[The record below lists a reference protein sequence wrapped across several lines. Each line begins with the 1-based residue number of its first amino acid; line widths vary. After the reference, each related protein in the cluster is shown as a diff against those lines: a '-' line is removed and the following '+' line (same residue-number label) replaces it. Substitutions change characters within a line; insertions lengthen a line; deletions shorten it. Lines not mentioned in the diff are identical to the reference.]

1 MSLDPI
7 TVLLDV
13 GKMAINRIWPD
24 PVKQAEEERR
34 LIELSQKGDL
44 AAMNAEVQLLLGQIE
59 INKAEAKHK
68 SIFVAGWRPFVG
80 WVGGLAF
87 AYASILEPLMRFVAT
102 INGYEGQFPI
112 IDTNMTMQVLLGM
125 LGLGLMRSY
134 EKKNGVHKDSLK

>member
-7 TVLLDV
+7 TALLDV

-59 INKAEAKHK
+59 INKAEANHK

-102 INGYEGQFPI
+102 VNGYDGEFPI

>member
-7 TVLLDV
+7 TALLDV

-24 PVKQAEEERR
+24 PAKQAEEERR

-59 INKAEAKHK
+59 INKAEANHK

-80 WVGGLAF
+80 WIGGLAF

-102 INGYEGQFPI
+102 VSGYDGEFPI